1 MRSAPRPQPACY
13 NALPSGDSGLAFRL
27 RSFLRGDGTPPP
39 SRGNGLLD
47 YVHPAWD
54 APEKK
59 RRCPTICCNIGH
71 RAEKSVSFM
80 LWNLQRPGLT
90 GCCSGAPITRKRER
104 VIPGRQSDVRERGS
118 SPRPAGASARSWTER
133 PSWSFRRLSPQ
144 AHSQG
149 PWLWLLMLKSCC
161 NGLWNERPNLRVGS
175 ACRWKSYK
183 IAGSRRPRPRPIFR
197 QSIAMAIARRITRR
211 GIQVLSPSF
220 AFRFDGGG
228 P

>member
-54 APEKK
+54 APQKK

-90 GCCSGAPITRKRER
+90 GCCSGAPITRSR
-104 VIPGRQSDVRERGS
+104 VILAANQTF
-118 SPRPAGASARSWTER
+118 ASADRRRVQPARSWTER
-133 PSWSFRRLSPQ
+133 PSACGACLHKLILKGHGCGCLCSSP
-144 AHSQG
+144 AAMGSGTSVLICGLG
-149 PWLWLLMLKSCC
+149 PHAD
-161 NGLWNERPNLRVGS
+161 GS
-175 ACRWKSYK
+175 PTRSP
-183 IAGSRRPRPRPIFR
+183 GSRRPRPRPIFR

>member
-1 MRSAPRPQPACY
+1 MGRPQ
-13 NALPSGDSGLAFRL
+13 
-27 RSFLRGDGTPPP
+27 
-39 SRGNGLLD
+39 
-47 YVHPAWD
+47 
-54 APEKK
+54 KK
-59 RRCPTICCNIGH
+59 RQCLTICCNIGH

-118 SPRPAGASARSWTER
+118 SPRPAGAFLDRKTI
-133 PSWSFRRLSPQ
+133 
-144 AHSQG
+144 
-149 PWLWLLMLKSCC
+149 
-161 NGLWNERPNLRVGS
+161 S
-175 ACRWKSYK
+175 ACLHKLILKGHGCGCLCSSPAAMGSGTSVLICGLGPHADGSPTRSP
-183 IAGSRRPRPRPIFR
+183 GSRRPRPRPIFR

>member
-1 MRSAPRPQPACY
+1 VRSAPRPQPACY

-54 APEKK
+54 APQKK
-59 RRCPTICCNIGH
+59 RRCLTICCNIGH
-71 RAEKSVSFM
+71 RAEKSVGFM

-90 GCCSGAPITRKRER
+90 GCCSGAPITRSR

-133 PSWSFRRLSPQ
+133 PSMELPAPVSTSSF
-144 AHSQG
+144 
-149 PWLWLLMLKSCC
+149 
-161 NGLWNERPNLRVGS
+161 
-175 ACRWKSYK
+175 
-183 IAGSRRPRPRPIFR
+183 SR
-197 QSIAMAIARRITRR
+197 AMAVVAYA
-211 GIQVLSPSF
+211 QVLLQWALERAS
-220 AFRFDGGG
+220 
-228 P
+228 

>member
-1 MRSAPRPQPACY
+1 
-13 NALPSGDSGLAFRL
+13 
-27 RSFLRGDGTPPP
+27 LRGDGTPPP

-54 APEKK
+54 APQKK
-59 RRCPTICCNIGH
+59 RRCLTICCNIGH
-71 RAEKSVSFM
+71 RAEKSVGFM

-161 NGLWNERPNLRVGS
+161 NGLWNGRPNLRVGS

-228 P
+228 L